1 MTTATVPA
9 GPQPAGP
16 QPAGPEPAVPEPAA
30 RPLARHP
37 SAVTAVRNSF
47 TLAWRSVLKI
57 KTNPE
62 DLFGLLLQPIMYLVL
77 FTYVFGGA
85 IAGGTRRYLQFSLP
99 GILVLSVVFAT
110 LGTGMMLSQD
120 ISTGVFDRFR
130 ALPIARW
137 TPLAGAILG
146 DLVRYVV
153 SIAVTLG
160 FGMILG
166 FRIQATALAATMGC
180 LLLVV
185 FAFAMCW
192 MSAMLGVLV
201 KSATSVQWWGFLI
214 MFPLVFGS
222 NILTSQATMPGWL
235 QAFVKVNPV
244 TYLTAAER
252 ALLTGGAAAT
262 AVERSLLWA
271 AGIFVVFAPIVVAA
285 YRRRT

>member
-1 MTTATVPA
+1 MTTAVLAAPPPVPA
-9 GPQPAGP
+9 
-16 QPAGPEPAVPEPAA
+16 
-30 RPLARHP
+30 LARRP
-37 SAVTAVRNSF
+37 SPATAVANSL

-62 DLFGLLLQPIMYLVL
+62 DLFGLWLQPIMYLIL

-85 IAGGTRRYLQFSLP
+85 IAGGTHQYLQFSLP

-110 LGTGMMLSQD
+110 LGTGMMLSAD
-120 ISTGVFDRFR
+120 IATGVFDRFR
-130 ALPIARW
+130 SLPIVRFA
-137 TPLAGAILG
+137 PLAGAILG
-146 DLVRYVV
+146 DLVRYVM
-153 SIAVTLG
+153 SILVTLG
-160 FGMILG
+160 FGYVMG
-166 FRIQATALAATMGC
+166 FRVQTSALAAVMGG
-180 LLLVV
+180 LLLVA

-192 MSAMLGVLV
+192 LSAMLGVLV
-201 KSATSVQWWGFLI
+201 KSAQGVQLWGFLF

-222 NILTSQATMPGWL
+222 NILTSTGTMPGWL

-244 TYLTAAER
+244 TYLTEAER

-271 AGIFVVFAPIVVAA
+271 VGIFVVFAPIAVAA

>member
-1 MTTATVPA
+1 MTTATLPA
-9 GPQPAGP
+9 PA
-16 QPAGPEPAVPEPAA
+16 PALP
-30 RPLARHP
+30 RRP
-37 SAVTAVRNSF
+37 SAAAAVANSL

-62 DLFGLLLQPIMYLVL
+62 DLFGLWLQPIMYLVL

-85 IAGGTRRYLQFSLP
+85 LAGSTHKDLQQSLP

-130 ALPIARW
+130 ALPIVRW
-137 TPLAGAILG
+137 APLAGAILG
-146 DLVRYVV
+146 DLIRYLI
-153 SIAVTLG
+153 SILVTLG
-160 FGMILG
+160 FGYVLG
-166 FRIQATALAATMGC
+166 FRVQTTVVATVMGC
-180 LLLVV
+180 LVLLA

-192 MSAMLGVLV
+192 LSAMLGVLV
-201 KSATSVQWWGFLI
+201 KSAQGVQLWGFLF

-222 NILTSQATMPGWL
+222 NILTPTRSMPGWL

-244 TYLTAAER
+244 TYLTEAER
-252 ALLTGGAAAT
+252 ALLTGGPAAT

-271 AGIFVVFAPIVVAA
+271 VGIFVVFAPLAVAA

>member
-1 MTTATVPA
+1 MA
-9 GPQPAGP
+9 
-16 QPAGPEPAVPEPAA
+16 
-30 RPLARHP
+30 
-37 SAVTAVRNSF
+37 NSF

-62 DLFGLLLQPIMYLVL
+62 DLFGLWLQPIMYLVL

-85 IAGGTRRYLQFSLP
+85 IAGGTHKYLQQSLP

-130 ALPIARW
+130 ALPIVRW
-137 TPLAGAILG
+137 APLAGAILG
-146 DLVRYVV
+146 DLVRYLI
-153 SIAVTLG
+153 SILVTLG
-160 FGMILG
+160 FGYVLG
-166 FRIQATALAATMGC
+166 FRVQTSVIAAVMGC
-180 LLLVV
+180 LLLVA

-192 MSAMLGVLV
+192 LSAMLGVIV
-201 KSATSVQWWGFLI
+201 KSAQGVQLWGFLF

-222 NILTSQATMPGWL
+222 DILTPSQDHAGLAAGLRQGQPGHL
-235 QAFVKVNPV
+235 PDRRGARP
-244 TYLTAAER
+244 
-252 ALLTGGAAAT
+252 ALGGPAAT

-271 AGIFVVFAPIVVAA
+271 VGIFVVFAPIAVAA

>member
-1 MTTATVPA
+1 MTMAAIPVP
-9 GPQPAGP
+9 G
-16 QPAGPEPAVPEPAA
+16 
-30 RPLARHP
+30 R
-37 SAVTAVRNSF
+37 SAVLPRRPGPATAVRNSL

-62 DLFGLLLQPIMYLVL
+62 DLFGLWLQPIMYLLL

-85 IAGGTRRYLQFSLP
+85 IAGGTHQYLEFSLP

-110 LGTGMMLSQD
+110 MGTGMMLSQD
-120 ISTGVFDRFR
+120 VATGVFDRFR
-130 ALPIARW
+130 ALPIVRW
-137 TPLAGAILG
+137 APLAGAILG
-146 DLVRYVV
+146 DLVRYLI
-153 SIAVTLG
+153 SILVTLG

-166 FRIQATALAATMGC
+166 YRVHTSVLAVVAGC
-180 LLLVV
+180 LVLLA

-192 MSAMLGVLV
+192 LSAMLGMVV
-201 KSATSVQWWGFLI
+201 KSAQGVQLYGFLF

-222 NILTSQATMPGWL
+222 NILTSSNTMPGWL

-244 TYLTAAER
+244 TYLTEAER
-252 ALLTGGAAAT
+252 ALLTGAPAAT

-271 AGIFVVFAPIVVAA
+271 AGIFAVFAPIAVAA

>member
-1 MTTATVPA
+1 MTTATLPAPAPVPA
-9 GPQPAGP
+9 
-16 QPAGPEPAVPEPAA
+16 
-30 RPLARHP
+30 LARRP
-37 SAVTAVRNSF
+37 SPATAVANSF

-62 DLFGLLLQPIMYLVL
+62 DLFGLWLQPIMYLVL

-85 IAGGTRRYLQFSLP
+85 IEGGTHKYLQFSLP

-130 ALPIARW
+130 ALPIVRW
-137 TPLAGAILG
+137 APLAGAILG
-146 DLVRYVV
+146 DLIRYLI
-153 SIAVTLG
+153 SILVTLG
-160 FGMILG
+160 FGYVLG
-166 FRIQATALAATMGC
+166 FRVQTGVLAAVMGC
-180 LLLVV
+180 LLLMA

-192 MSAMLGVLV
+192 MSAMLGVLA
-201 KSATSVQWWGFLI
+201 KSAQGVQWWGFLL

-222 NILTSQATMPGWL
+222 NILTSTNSMPGWL

-244 TYLTAAER
+244 TYLTEAER
-252 ALLTGGAAAT
+252 ALLIGGPAAT

-271 AGIFVVFAPIVVAA
+271 VGIFAVFAPLAVAA

>member
-1 MTTATVPA
+1 MTTATLAVPA
-9 GPQPAGP
+9 PALSRRSS
-16 QPAGPEPAVPEPAA
+16 PAA
-30 RPLARHP
+30 
-37 SAVTAVRNSF
+37 AVANSF

-62 DLFGLLLQPIMYLVL
+62 DLFGLWLQPIMYLVL

-85 IAGGTRRYLQFSLP
+85 IAGSPHKYLQMSLP

-130 ALPIARW
+130 ALPIVRW
-137 TPLAGAILG
+137 APLAGAILG
-146 DLVRYVV
+146 DLVRYVI
-153 SIAVTLG
+153 SILVTLG
-160 FGMILG
+160 FGYVLG
-166 FRIQATALAATMGC
+166 FRVQTSVVAAVAGC
-180 LLLVV
+180 LILVA

-192 MSAMLGVLV
+192 LSAMLGVLV
-201 KSATSVQWWGFLI
+201 KSAQGVQLYGFLF

-222 NILTSQATMPGWL
+222 NILTPTKTMPGWL
-235 QAFVKVNPV
+235 QAFVNVNPV
-244 TYLTAAER
+244 TYLTEAER
-252 ALLTGGAAAT
+252 ALLVGGPAAT

-271 AGIFVVFAPIVVAA
+271 IGIFVVFAPIAVAI